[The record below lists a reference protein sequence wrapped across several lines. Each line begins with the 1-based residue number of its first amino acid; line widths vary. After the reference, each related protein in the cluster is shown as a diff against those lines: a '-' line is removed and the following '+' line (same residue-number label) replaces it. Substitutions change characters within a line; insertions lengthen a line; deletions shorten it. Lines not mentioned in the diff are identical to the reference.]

1 MESEQ
6 LQEFFHV
13 LDSIQQGKVRITW
26 DASSIKLS
34 LSKKEALKEVLKP
47 FVHVL
52 ETITGGRVIA
62 LSKEGEREIYIPI
75 KEY

>member
-6 LQEFFHV
+6 LQEFFRV
-13 LDSIQQGKVRITW
+13 LDNIQRGRVKVTW
-26 DASSIKLS
+26 DSSSIKLS

-62 LSKEGEREIYIPI
+62 LSKEGEREIFIPL
-75 KEY
+75 KE

>member
-1 MESEQ
+1 MEIDQ
-6 LQEFFHV
+6 LQEFFCV
-13 LDSIQQGKVRITW
+13 LDNIQRGKVKVTW
-26 DASSIKLS
+26 DSSSIKLS

-62 LSKEGEREIYIPI
+62 LSKEGEREIFIPL
-75 KEY
+75 KE

>member
-6 LQEFFHV
+6 LQEFFCV
-13 LDSIQQGKVRITW
+13 LDNIQRGRVKVTW
-26 DASSIKLS
+26 DSGSIKLS
-34 LSKKEALKEVLKP
+34 LSENEALKEILKP

-62 LSKEGEREIYIPI
+62 LSKEGEREIYIPL
-75 KEY
+75 KA